1 MSIFEDRESQVRSYC
16 RSFPVVFTKSKMST
30 LIDENGRQY
39 IDFFAGA
46 GALNY
51 GHNNDYIKKQILEY
65 IENDGITHAL
75 DMFAGAKKEF
85 LQIFDDK
92 ILKPRKLDYKVAF
105 CGPTGTNA
113 VEGALKL
120 CRKVTGRS
128 NVFAFT
134 GSFHG
139 MTMGSAAITSGISFS
154 NSIGVNRLGATF
166 VPYPYGFYQT
176 FDTIRYIEEI
186 LNDDHS
192 GVEKPAA
199 IFLETIQCE
208 GGICV
213 APVEWMQRLRKLCD
227 EYGILLV
234 IDDIQ
239 AGCGRTGYFFSF
251 ERAGIVPD
259 MVTLSK
265 SISGYGLP
273 MALLLLKPELDIWAP
288 AEHNGTFRGVQL
300 SFVGAKA
307 AIEYRQ
313 SYDFDGETQRK
324 GKLLEE
330 CIIKNILPIN
340 KKLET
345 RGMGLIR
352 GIDIHDGDLAKKIAS
367 ECFENGLVME
377 RAGRNDEVL
386 KIMPPLVIT
395 EDELLKG
402 LEIIEKAVK
411 KALK

>member
-1 MSIFEDRESQVRSYC
+1 MSIFEERESQVRSYC

-30 LIDENGRQY
+30 LIDEDGKEY

-51 GHNNDYIKKQILEY
+51 GHNNDYIKKQIMEY

-85 LQIFDDK
+85 LLTFQNK
-92 ILKPRKLDYKVAF
+92 ILKPRNLDYKFAF

-113 VEGALKL
+113 VEAALKL

-128 NVFAFT
+128 NIFAFT

-139 MTMGSAAITSGISFS
+139 MSMGSASITSGISFS
-154 NSIGVNRLGATF
+154 KSIGVNRVGVTF
-166 VPYPYGFYQT
+166 VPFPFGFYET

-199 IFLETIQCE
+199 IFLETIQSE

-213 APVEWMQRLRKLCD
+213 APIEWMKRLRKLCD
-227 EYGILLV
+227 DHEILLV
-234 IDDIQ
+234 VDDIQ
-239 AGCGRTGYFFSF
+239 TGCGRTGHFFSF

-259 MVTLSK
+259 MVVLSK

-288 AEHNGTFRGVQL
+288 GEHNGTFRGVQL

-307 AIEYRQ
+307 AIEYRE
-313 SYDFDGETQRK
+313 SYDFDAHTQK
-324 GKLLEE
+324 MGKIAEE
-330 CIIKNILPIN
+330 YVIKNILPIREN
-340 KKLET
+340 LET

-352 GIDIHDGDLAKKIAS
+352 GIDIHDGDLAKKITA
-367 ECFENGLVME
+367 ECFAKGLVME
-377 RAGRNDEVL
+377 RAGRNDEVV

-395 EDELLKG
+395 EEELLKG
-402 LEIIEKAVK
+402 LDIIKNAMIK
-411 KALK
+411 ILK